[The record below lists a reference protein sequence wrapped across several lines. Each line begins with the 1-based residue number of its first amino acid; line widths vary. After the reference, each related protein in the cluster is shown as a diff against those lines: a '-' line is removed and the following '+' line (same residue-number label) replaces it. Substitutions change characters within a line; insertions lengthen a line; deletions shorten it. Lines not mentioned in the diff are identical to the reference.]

1 MLGRCN
7 LIILIIKIL
16 IIKNE
21 GMCVARASFG
31 QCPHSLGGVTHCPNT
46 IFQGGVKS
54 VSLWSFW
61 RRHVCRNQIS
71 GWSTIYFFLLIPL
84 FSFFSLPKNKFFLSF
99 FFLASNLILILL
111 IVIYFVFILFY
122 WFFFFIFIHY
132 HLIWYKFQIWSLLFW
147 LLFVCFYHFSN
158 WILFSISP
166 LNILYQIIFE
176 SNLVI
181 LLILIFCLFW
191 RIFLLYCFPIL
202 SRIILLIYNFALLFL
217 RFVFYGVGLRLMT
230 KVIGFEG

>member
-1 MLGRCN
+1 VVGLQFTFFFSF
-7 LIILIIKIL
+7 LFSLSSPYQKI
-16 IIKNE
+16 NF
-21 GMCVARASFG
+21 SFHFFSCI
-31 QCPHSLGGVTHCPNT
+31 QFNSHSFNCYLFC
-46 IFQGGVKS
+46 FYS
-54 VSLWSFW
+54 
-61 RRHVCRNQIS
+61 
-71 GWSTIYFFLLIPL
+71 FLLI
-84 FSFFSLPKNKFFLSF
+84 
-99 FFLASNLILILL
+99 
-111 IVIYFVFILFY
+111 
-122 WFFFFIFIHY
+122 FFFIFIHY

-217 RFVFYGVGLRLMT
+217 GLFSMVLVSGSWLKLLVLKANT
-230 KVIGFEG
+230 GWICYFF